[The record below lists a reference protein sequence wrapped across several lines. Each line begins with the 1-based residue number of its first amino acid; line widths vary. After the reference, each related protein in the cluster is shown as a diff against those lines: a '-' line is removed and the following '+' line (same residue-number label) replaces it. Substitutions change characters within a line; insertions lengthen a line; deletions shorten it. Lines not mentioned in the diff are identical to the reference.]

1 MTTPVPRRVP
11 AKTWPSRELLDQIA
25 DKWSVLVLAALCNGP
40 LRFNAIRRE
49 LDGVTQKTLTQC
61 LRRMERNGVVARRV
75 LTASPVAVEYRIT
88 PLGRTLE
95 QPFQAMH
102 QWTITYLPQ
111 VEQARKEFDGLPVD

>member
-75 LTASPVAVEYRIT
+75 ITASPVAVEYRIT

-102 QWTITYLPQ
+102 QWTITYLPL
-111 VEQARKEFDGLPVD
+111 VEQARKEFDGLPDD